1 MKKQFSA
8 LMLCIS
14 SMCLSIGAYA
24 MPSEALLQTLNAQ
37 VLRVHVTHQNG
48 SHGLGSAVVIGQD
61 QAVTNCHVVTDA
73 SDVTLMMNGKPLKAT
88 AVKPDWYHDLCILT
102 VADLNAPVAKLGASK
117 TLTYETSVLTVGYPD
132 KTSLPVNTFGTVK
145 GLFPMDDS
153 VIIRASSAF
162 KPGASGG
169 GVFDESGSLVGII
182 TLKSR
187 GSHEHYY
194 YMPVEWLQALMQKP
208 AQALGGVAEKPFWA
222 MSAPKRPYFMQVVQP
237 YVAQDWKS
245 LLQVSNSW
253 VKTEPQNA
261 ESWFYL
267 AMAEYETQDYV
278 HALEHCKKALQ
289 LRQDHALVQDYLHK
303 VSAKMAADNKVF
315 EQTAL
320 LKD

>member
-1 MKKQFSA
+1 MKKSFSA

-14 SMCLSIGAYA
+14 SICLSVSAQA
-24 MPSEALLQTLNAQ
+24 TPSEELLQALNAQ

-48 SHGLGSAVVIGQD
+48 SHGLGSAVVIAQD

-73 SDVTLMMNGKPLKAT
+73 TDVTLMLNDKPLKAT
-88 AVKPDWYHDLCILT
+88 AVKPDWFHDVCILT
-102 VADLNAPVAKLGASK
+102 VSGLNAPIAKLGASK
-117 TLTYETSVLTVGYPD
+117 KLTYETPVVTVGYPD
-132 KTSLPVNTFGTVK
+132 KTSQPVNTFGAVK

-187 GSHEHYY
+187 GNQEHYY
-194 YMPVEWLQALMQKP
+194 YMPVEWVQALMPKP
-208 AQALGGVAEKPFWA
+208 AQALGGDAQKPFWA
-222 MSAPKRPYFMQVVQP
+222 MAASKRPYFMQVVQP
-237 YVAQDWKS
+237 YVNQDWKA
-245 LLQVSNSW
+245 LLQVSADW
-253 VKTEPQNA
+253 VKTEPLTA

-267 AMAEYETQDYV
+267 AMAEYETQDFAS
-278 HALEHCKKALQ
+278 ALAHCKKALD
-289 LRQDHALVQDYLHK
+289 LRQDHGLVQEYLNK
-303 VSAKMAADNKVF
+303 ISARMAADNKVF
-315 EQTAL
+315 DQTAL

>member
-14 SMCLSIGAYA
+14 SICLTAVA
-24 MPSEALLQTLNAQ
+24 QATPSEALLQALNAQ

-48 SHGLGSAVVIGQD
+48 SHGLGSAVVIAQD

-73 SDVTLMMNGKPLKAT
+73 ADVTLMLNGKALKAS

-102 VADLNAPVAKLGASK
+102 VAGLDVPAAKFGVSN
-117 TLTYETSVLTVGYPD
+117 TLTYETAVFTVGYPD
-132 KTSLPVNTFGTVK
+132 KTLQPVNTFGTVK
-145 GLFPMDDS
+145 GLFPMDGS

-169 GVFDESGSLVGII
+169 GVFDETGSLVGII

-194 YMPVEWLQALMQKP
+194 YMPVEWVQALMQKP
-208 AQALGGVAEKPFWA
+208 AQALGMSAEKPFWA
-222 MSAPKRPYFMQVVQP
+222 MSGNRPYFMQVVQP

-245 LLQVSNSW
+245 LLQVSNAW
-253 VKTEPQNA
+253 VKTEPKNA

-267 AMAEYETQDYV
+267 AMAEYETQDYAQ
-278 HALEHCKKALQ
+278 ALEHCKKALE
-289 LRQDHALVQDYLHK
+289 LRQVHGLVQDYLHK
-303 VSAKMAADNKVF
+303 ISAKMAADNKVF